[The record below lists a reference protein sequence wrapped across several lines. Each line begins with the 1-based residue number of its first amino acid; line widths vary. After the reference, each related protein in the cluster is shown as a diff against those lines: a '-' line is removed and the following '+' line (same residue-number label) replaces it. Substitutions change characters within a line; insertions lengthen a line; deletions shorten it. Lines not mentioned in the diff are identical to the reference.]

1 LIEVDAMRWS
11 DIQFKPTKRVLR
23 QFAAAWLLVLLAWAA
38 HQWLARGHHKAAL
51 VLGALAIVV
60 GGLGL
65 AAPATVRWVYI
76 GCMIVAFPVG
86 WVVSQVMLAFM
97 FYGVITPV
105 ALFFRLRGRDL
116 LRRAPPR
123 NDGSF
128 WTAKTSPQDLQRYF
142 RQY

>member
-1 LIEVDAMRWS
+1 MKWS
-11 DIQFKPTKRVLR
+11 DVQFKPTKKVLR
-23 QFAAAWLLVLLAWAA
+23 QFAAAWLVFLLAWAT
-38 HQWLARGHHKAAL
+38 HQWLARGHHTTAL
-51 VLGALAIVV
+51 VLGALAIIV

-65 AAPATVRWVYI
+65 LVPATIRWVYV

-86 WVVSQVMLAFM
+86 WVVSLVMLALM
-97 FYGVITPV
+97 FYCVITPV

-123 NDGSF
+123 DAASF
-128 WTAKTSPQDLQRYF
+128 WTSKSLPLDMRQYF

>member
-1 LIEVDAMRWS
+1 MKWS
-11 DIQFKPTKRVLR
+11 DVQFKPTKKVLR
-23 QFAAAWLLVLLAWAA
+23 QFAAAWLVFFLAWAA
-38 HQWLARGHHKAAL
+38 VQWLKRGHPTAAL

-65 AAPATVRWVYI
+65 VSPTTIRWFYV
-76 GCMIVAFPVG
+76 GCMIVAFPIG
-86 WVVSQVMLAFM
+86 WVVSLVMLAVM

-116 LRRAPPR
+116 LHRAPPR
-123 NDGSF
+123 NVTSF
-128 WTAKTSPQDLQRYF
+128 WTPKTLPLDVRRYF